1 VLKKEVSETLY
12 AVVKVNPALKNKNNR
27 QALSVGRGA
36 APSSNLKTGN
46 EIRLMNLNAY
56 KNPQDEDVNSHK
68 SK

>member
-1 VLKKEVSETLY
+1 L
-12 AVVKVNPALKNKNNR
+12 AVKVNPAPRRRDR

-56 KNPQDEDVNSHK
+56 KNP
-68 SK
+68 